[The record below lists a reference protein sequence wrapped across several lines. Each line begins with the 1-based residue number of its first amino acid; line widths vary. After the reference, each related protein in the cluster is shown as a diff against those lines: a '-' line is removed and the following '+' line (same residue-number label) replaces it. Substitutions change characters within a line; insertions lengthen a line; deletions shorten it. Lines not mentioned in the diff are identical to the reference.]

1 MPYAKH
7 YMFLFG
13 GHLLALRERF
23 LFFCCVQDMEI
34 YILHHDTFNLLG

>member
-13 GHLLALRERF
+13 DHLLALRES
-23 LFFCCVQDMEI
+23 LFCCVQDMEI